1 MCLSFFF
8 FLAWRLFW
16 TVRIQRKVGNS
27 LSSKTQSENGK
38 HWTMRKHW
46 TQLQTEKWEQR
57 YIQRMERGWKEEIK
71 SSQGILKGKWW
82 VKEFWSFLKVLQ
94 ANWIRKGHGWE
105 IGKLSWS
112 KRQVSPFLA
121 VSGEKRSYLLEIALL
136 LFYFIFCKHH
146 PFFSSQSC
154 NRRIQINGWYNN

>member
-1 MCLSFFF
+1 MCLSFF

-16 TVRIQRKVGNS
+16 TIRIQRKVGNS

-38 HWTMRKHW
+38 HG

-71 SSQGILKGKWW
+71 SSQGRLKGKWW
-82 VKEFWSFLKVLQ
+82 VKEFWSFLEVLQ
-94 ANWIRKGHGWE
+94 ANWIRKGHGRE

-136 LFYFIFCKHH
+136 LFYFIL
-146 PFFSSQSC
+146 FSVNMILFSPL
-154 NRRIQINGWYNN
+154 RVAIGEFR

>member
-1 MCLSFFF
+1 MLVFFF

-16 TVRIQRKVGNS
+16 TIRIQRKVGNS
-27 LSSKTQSENGK
+27 LSSKTQSENG
-38 HWTMRKHW
+38 KHW

-71 SSQGILKGKWW
+71 SSQGRLKGKWW
-82 VKEFWSFLKVLQ
+82 VKEFWSFLEVLQ
-94 ANWIRKGHGWE
+94 ANWIRKGHGRE

-136 LFYFIFCKHH
+136 LFYFIL
-146 PFFSSQSC
+146 FSVNMILFSPL
-154 NRRIQINGWYNN
+154 RVAIGEFR